1 VVEPGYRNDLRRI
14 FQTEMRKM
22 DSNGLPKLNFS
33 EKRWEEMI
41 KVQDDW
47 SRVEEIANDA
57 LK

>member
-1 VVEPGYRNDLRRI
+1 
-14 FQTEMRKM
+14 M
-22 DSNGLPKLNFS
+22 DNSGLPKLNFS

-47 SRVEEIANDA
+47 SRVEALANDA

>member
-1 VVEPGYRNDLRRI
+1 
-14 FQTEMRKM
+14 MRKM